1 MVGNLF
7 NTVKILRENPD
18 FQGKRK
24 LLKNPEQ
31 WKYFQYSIF
40 TWGDLCNL
48 D

>member
-1 MVGNLF
+1 M
-7 NTVKILRENPD
+7 ENSV

-31 WKYFQYSIF
+31 CKYFQYSIF
-40 TWGDLCNL
+40 SVYSLGVMRVSWASVVCNL